1 MGMRR
6 TRLRNRRMIWRRS
19 HVQGFALIDSVLAAL
34 LLVIM
39 ATSLQ
44 SLFEVSREGIR
55 FSNEL
60 DSADRDIH
68 TIMGKI
74 RQLGVDYRWCNGAGT
89 VNTTACP
96 GSLLGTNPQAYYSP
110 DNLSLFKGTNDN
122 DNDNTS
128 NDTGCQFDAES
139 DFTRDKILSNG
150 DGNGNTGLLG
160 ALKQIKDNP
169 NANLNVQIN
178 YSQDNKENRRIKVTL
193 SKVLSQRGKTLTRQ
207 FYFAP
212 MLALWCP

>member
-1 MGMRR
+1 MG
-6 TRLRNRRMIWRRS
+6 TIWLRLNNRRMIWRRFNAR
-19 HVQGFALIDSVLAAL
+19 GFALIDSVLAAL

-74 RQLGVDYRWCNGAGT
+74 RQLGVDYHWCNGAGT
-89 VNTTACP
+89 VDTTACSV
-96 GSLLGTNPQAYYSP
+96 SLLGTNPQAYYSP
-110 DNLSLFKGTNDN
+110 DNLALFKGTNNSD
-122 DNDNTS
+122 DTS
-128 NDTGCQFDAES
+128 KDTGCQFDAEG

-160 ALKQIKDNP
+160 ALRQIRDNP
-169 NANLNVQIN
+169 SANLNVQIN
-178 YSQDNKENRRIKVTL
+178 YTQDNKENRRIKVTL
-193 SKVLSQRGKTLTRQ
+193 SKFLSQRGKTLTRQ